1 MIFINIYVQRIMV
14 KKTKITLAKMF
25 GVLATISGVIAAL
38 LIIAGTIGVFMG
50 EPSFLLGI
58 KAVMAMYSPFN
69 IGHYLIV
76 VLMFTPSIIFTK
88 AKQWLIN
95 STESE
100 FQKRAKKRGEYLV
113 KNLNRNVLE
122 DK

>member
-1 MIFINIYVQRIMV
+1 MV